1 MKKILIT
8 GKGSYIGDAVK
19 TYLDADKSNYQVDVL
34 DTLNLD
40 VKPELFQGYDVVFN
54 VAGIAHVK
62 ETDENRHLYDL
73 VNRELSIK
81 IATAA
86 KSAGVSQL
94 ILLSSMSV
102 YGQTTGHITKQTEP
116 KPSTAYGISKYE
128 ADKAIMLLEEESF
141 KVAILRP
148 PMVYGKNC
156 KGNYQSL
163 RKLALKTPIFPKINN
178 QRSMVYIGNL
188 CEFVKKVVDTQSS
201 GLFFPQNAQYVCT
214 EDMVRQIAKANGK
227 SIWFMVGFSWLIR
240 SAFSPNLVKKV
251 FGDLTYEAVDTIDQ
265 YSFEESITLSETE

>member
-19 TYLDADKSNYQVDVL
+19 AYLDADKSNYQVDVL

-102 YGQTTGHITKQTEP
+102 YGQNTGHITKKTEP
-116 KPSTAYGISKYE
+116 RPNTAYGISKYE
-128 ADKAIMLLEEESF
+128 ADKAIMLLEDKSF

-163 RKLALKTPIFPKINN
+163 RKLALKTPIFPKIKN

-188 CEFVKKVVDTQSS
+188 CEFVKKVVDTQSL

-251 FGDLTYEAVDTIDQ
+251 FGDLTYEAVDTIDK